1 MSLLDEYYEDFVLIT
16 RTIQPDGYGGYTTVY
31 TEGITI
37 KAALRVDQ
45 STQARIAEKEG
56 VTNLYTIITP
66 KALNLQYHDVIK
78 RKSDNTI
85 FRITSDGN
93 DNKTPAT
100 AGLDMRAV
108 TAEKWAL
115 PT

>member
-1 MSLLDEYYEDFVLIT
+1 MSLLDKYYEDFVLMT
-16 RTIQPDGYGGYTTVY
+16 KTVQDDGYGGYTTVY
-31 TEGITI
+31 TEGITV
-37 KAALRVDQ
+37 KAALRIDQ

-78 RKSDNTI
+78 RKADNQI
-85 FRITSDGN
+85 FRVTSDGN
-93 DNKTPAT
+93 DNKTPT
-100 AGLDMRAV
+100 SAGLDMRAV
-108 TAEKWAL
+108 SAEKWAL